1 MSLAND
7 LENLEQLRNR
17 GALSE
22 TEYSQAKARLLQ
34 QPETP
39 RPNASSLNGLRRS
52 NVDRWLGGVC
62 GGLARFS
69 GVDAWLWLGVSLIWR
84 GPANDVESGQMR
96 LELRPRDYRP
106 LASSFDSG
114 GN

>member
-22 TEYSQAKARLLQ
+22 TEYSQAKARLLP

-39 RPNASSLNGLRRS
+39 RPNASRLNG
-52 NVDRWLGGVC
+52 
-62 GGLARFS
+62 
-69 GVDAWLWLGVSLIWR
+69 
-84 GPANDVESGQMR
+84 
-96 LELRPRDYRP
+96 
-106 LASSFDSG
+106 
-114 GN
+114 